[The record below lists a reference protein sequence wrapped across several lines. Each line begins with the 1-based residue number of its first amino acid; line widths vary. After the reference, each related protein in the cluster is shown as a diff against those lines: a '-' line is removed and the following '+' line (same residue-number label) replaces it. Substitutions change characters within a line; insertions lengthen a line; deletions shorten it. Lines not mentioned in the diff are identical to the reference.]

1 MNYYIADTHF
11 GHENIIRLSN
21 RPFQSV
27 GEMDEAMIHNW
38 NKVVK
43 PTDDVYILGDL
54 AYKGKDPDS
63 YIRKLNGRKHLI
75 TGNHDGRITGNP
87 DCRKL
92 FVEIRDLKTIT
103 DGDQKIVLC
112 HYPMAEWDG
121 YFRGVLHFYGHIHN
135 NYGNQ
140 STRYME
146 DLPNA
151 YNVGVDMPYMDFTP
165 RTMKEVLMGKH
176 PEKL

>member
-11 GHENIIRLSN
+11 GHENIIRISH
-21 RPFQSV
+21 RPFSSIQ
-27 GEMDEAMIHNW
+27 EMDETLIKNW

-92 FVEIRDLKTIT
+92 FVEIRDMKTIT
-103 DGDQKIVLC
+103 DGGQKIVLC
-112 HYPMAEWDG
+112 HYPMVEWDG
-121 YFRGVLHFYGHIHN
+121 YFRGVLHFYGHVHN
-135 NYGNQ
+135 NYENQ
-140 STRYME
+140 TCKYLQTE
-146 DLPNA
+146 KKA
-151 YNVGVDMPYMDFTP
+151 FNVGVDMPYIDFTP
-165 RTMKEVLMGKH
+165 RTLKEIISGRESSKY
-176 PEKL
+176 